1 MIYKCDSI
9 VLFNNKKINY
19 LIRQQYKVLNFF
31 FFNNNIFY
39 FLFFLFINKFKYK
52 NYINII
58 ISNKNFY
65 EI

>member
-19 LIRQQYKVLNFF
+19 LIRQQYKVFNFF
-31 FFNNNIFY
+31 LIIIFY
-39 FLFFLFINKFKYK
+39 IFIILLIDKFEDKYD
-52 NYINII
+52 INVSV
-58 ISNKNFY
+58 SNKDLY